1 CFVSDAEIER
11 LVYFWGSQRKEEAAQ
26 LKVEQLVSTTG
37 KREGFPEDPLLESAK
52 QLLEEHKH
60 ISTSYLQRKLRIGY
74 PRAARL
80 MEQLEEEQPK
90 EEEG

>member
-1 CFVSDAEIER
+1 A
-11 LVYFWGSQRKEEAAQ
+11 
-26 LKVEQLVSTTG
+26 
-37 KREGFPEDPLLESAK
+37 AK

-80 MEQLEEEQPK
+80 MEQLEEEGGK
-90 EEEG
+90 REEGEV